1 MLTLELK
8 GLIDVI
14 IERFMD
20 IMNIAPFKPQVDN
33 FIRTEYI
40 KSVGKMETE
49 LNPIINFVPDE
60 KQINFLNDYV
70 FQNLQGHA
78 NDVGNNL
85 RQELQRGILNKETP
99 QQLKQRVKEVFADS
113 KYSQRLKTVMRTE
126 QLRANNAGAFSGAQ
140 QAQDAGIVLKKFLD
154 ITMDNRTSDICKA
167 EMRKYGK
174 KENAIPLNQNF
185 EVKVA
190 NKTYRALH
198 PPFHPN
204 CFLPGTQILTDKG
217 KKNIEDIQ
225 IGDNVLTHKNRFK
238 EVYSIMDREIDEEI
252 YEIET
257 SQGVLEVTGE
267 HPVMTN
273 KGWKLVKELTEEDW
287 ILYLK

>member
-99 QQLKQRVKEVFADS
+99 QQLKQRVKEVF
-113 KYSQRLKTVMRTE
+113 TE
-126 QLRANNAGAFSGAQ
+126 
-140 QAQDAGIVLKKFLD
+140 
-154 ITMDNRTSDICKA
+154 T
-167 EMRKYGK
+167 
-174 KENAIPLNQNF
+174 
-185 EVKVA
+185 
-190 NKTYRALH
+190 
-198 PPFHPN
+198 
-204 CFLPGTQILTDKG
+204 
-217 KKNIEDIQ
+217 
-225 IGDNVLTHKNRFK
+225 
-238 EVYSIMDREIDEEI
+238 
-252 YEIET
+252 
-257 SQGVLEVTGE
+257 
-267 HPVMTN
+267 
-273 KGWKLVKELTEEDW
+273 
-287 ILYLK
+287 